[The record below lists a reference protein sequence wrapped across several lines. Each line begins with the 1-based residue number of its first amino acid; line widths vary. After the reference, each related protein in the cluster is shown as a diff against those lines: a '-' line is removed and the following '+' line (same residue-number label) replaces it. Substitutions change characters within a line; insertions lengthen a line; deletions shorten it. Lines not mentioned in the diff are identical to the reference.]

1 MNPLTCVCSGVT
13 VGGGPSLLASSLL
26 LSQKRQLQASKP
38 LSASPLTSSPLLT
51 RGHPKTE
58 LAPAPIQKT
67 SLRSSLHSAPLLSGG
82 LVQSERASN
91 GSDRLKTRSDLT
103 SSDKLL
109 PLNQKIANPLLSGSS
124 LLSAGGTCKHSSPLI
139 GLRDD
144 GRLRRDL
151 TGSSLLSSANK
162 RSDLT
167 GTTAASSNLSVRRSV
182 IPSKSLSSTA
192 STQIKKQ
199 VLESSIILP
208 QKSKTGA
215 VSKKSSQTNNKI
227 KDKDVNED
235 GEDRAFVSDFEFPDY
250 NLGGDE
256 GSDEEGIVIPEFIR
270 PEDDTSIVTAQK
282 PLFDVQSLKA
292 GSLRDCSQLP
302 YST

>member
-58 LAPAPIQKT
+58 LAPAPIQKP
-67 SLRSSLHSAPLLSGG
+67 SLRSSLHSAR
-82 LVQSERASN
+82 LVQSERPSS

-109 PLNQKIANPLLSGSS
+109 PLNQKIANPLLFGSS

-182 IPSKSLSSTA
+182 IPAKSLSSTA

-215 VSKKSSQTNNKI
+215 VSKKSSQTNNKK

-256 GSDEEGIVIPEFIR
+256 GSYEEGIVIPEFIR